1 MIGTTLGPFRVVA
14 LLGSG
19 GMGHVYRA
27 RDDRLGRDVAVKV
40 LAPEAGDAAGL
51 DRLLREARMAS
62 ALNHPNIC
70 TLYEVGEEAGRGY
83 IAMELAEGKS
93 LRDLIPPG
101 GMAPAEVVRLGVQI
115 ADALSH
121 AHEQGVIH
129 RDLKTANVMV
139 TPAGRVKVL
148 DFGLA
153 RRELRNQV
161 VSLSADTLAGPGL
174 VVGTPQ
180 YMAPEVLLGSRAD
193 ARSDLW
199 ALGIVLH
206 ELCSGAVPFQGPS
219 VVALCD
225 AILHQPPAPLP
236 KRVSPALRA
245 VIERLLEKDPERR
258 YRTAGEV
265 CAALEALRPQMTLA
279 PTQATRRRRWL
290 LWTGAGAAAIA

>member
-1 MIGTTLGPFRVVA
+1 
-14 LLGSG
+14 
-19 GMGHVYRA
+19 
-27 RDDRLGRDVAVKV
+27 
-40 LAPEAGDAAGL
+40 
-51 DRLLREARMAS
+51 MAS

-70 TLYEVGEEAGRGY
+70 TIYEVGEEAGRGY

-101 GMAPAEVVRLGVQI
+101 GLDPAEVVRLGAQM

-121 AHEQGVIH
+121 AHEVGVIH

-139 TPAGRVKVL
+139 TPGGRVKVL

-153 RRELRNQV
+153 RRELRSDP

-180 YMAPEVLLGSRAD
+180 YMAPEVLLGGRAD

-206 ELCSGAVPFQGPS
+206 ELASGTVPFQGPS

-225 AILHQPPAPLP
+225 AILHQPPAALP
-236 KRVSPALRA
+236 ERVPPGLRA
-245 VIERLLEKDPERR
+245 VIERLLEKDPHRR
-258 YRTAGEV
+258 YRTAG
-265 CAALEALRPQMTLA
+265 
-279 PTQATRRRRWL
+279 
-290 LWTGAGAAAIA
+290 